1 MLKITTTYSA
11 IYEQADFQTH
21 TEFLEQ
27 QSKVSRVL
35 IHKIFKLNIKLKVR
49 ECVISNHTTLG
60 KK

>member
-35 IHKIFKLNIKLKVR
+35 IHKIFKLKVR